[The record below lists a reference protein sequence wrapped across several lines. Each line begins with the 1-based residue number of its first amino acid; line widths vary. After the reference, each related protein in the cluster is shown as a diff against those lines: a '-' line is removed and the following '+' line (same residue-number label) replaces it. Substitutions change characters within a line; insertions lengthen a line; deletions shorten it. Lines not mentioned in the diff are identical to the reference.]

1 MKRLVFFSILATVIF
16 ASHHGFAANTIGAG
30 FILGSPSGLTAKIFM
45 LQNDAI
51 DIGIGESSD
60 DLYMYADYLRHFSNI
75 FPVKNL
81 AFYVGAGVG
90 FHDYEK
96 DGRNDHEDENRVE
109 IRTPLGLEYA
119 FTEVPIRI
127 FFELVPA
134 LRIAPDVDFGIRGGL
149 GARYFF

>member
-1 MKRLVFFSILATVIF
+1 MKRLVFLTMATVIF
-16 ASHHGFAANTIGAG
+16 ASHYGFAANTIGAG

-45 LQNDAI
+45 LKNDAI

-60 DLYMYADYLRHFSNI
+60 DLYMYADYLRHFPDI

-81 AFYVGAGVG
+81 AFYVGAGAG

-96 DGRNDHEDENRVE
+96 DSRHDHEDENRVE
-109 IRTPLGLEYA
+109 IRTPLGLEY
-119 FTEVPIRI
+119 TLSEVPIRI